1 MVNTSG
7 LVEYQPGLTG
17 YNYDGGNS
25 SNDQTIMMVSDGDST
40 SVLPPGG
47 SAEFVVDYAI
57 IAVNKTAL
65 RRVNLTF
72 ANFNDPHNVRFY
84 NTAVNVT
91 WQKYTEET
99 LNLVSFFHP
108 IQSFSNYQKQTFNL
122 AARSSINFDVGNFDE
137 TFGEV
142 SLLMAQA
149 EYLPHLT
156 ADPFNVVYWNYKNS
170 PRYAMGQFM
179 VLTGAV
185 KTNGAPWQGWQVDPS
200 VDPDYDGIT
209 PGFVFTNP
217 TDYTVRLSIL
227 TAN

>member
-1 MVNTSG
+1 MSATGEFASYLG
-7 LVEYQPGLTG
+7 TTG
-17 YNYDGGNS
+17 YNYDGGNAYNTS
-25 SNDQTIMMVSDGDST
+25 LLALADGNST
-40 SVLPPGG
+40 SVLPPDA
-47 SAEFVVDYAI
+47 SAEFKVDYAI
-57 IAVNKTAL
+57 IAVSKTAL

-84 NTAVNVT
+84 NTAINVA

-122 AARSSINFDVGNFDE
+122 APLSSINFDIGNFDE
-137 TFGEV
+137 TYGEV

-149 EYLPHLT
+149 EYLPHLVE
-156 ADPFNVVYWNYKNS
+156 DPYNILYWNYKNS

-179 VLTGAV
+179 TLSGAV
-185 KTNGAPWQGWQVDPS
+185 KTSSNWKGWQVDPS
-200 VDPDYDGIT
+200 LEPEYDGIT

-217 TDYTVRLSIL
+217 TDYTVRLTIL

>member
-1 MVNTSG
+1 MTEEGKYESYLG
-7 LVEYQPGLTG
+7 STG
-17 YNYDGGNS
+17 DNYDGGNS
-25 SNDQTIMMVSDGDST
+25 SDSSQLYLSDSDST
-40 SVLPPGG
+40 SILPPGD
-47 SAEFVVDYAI
+47 SAEFLVDYAI

-65 RRVNLTF
+65 KRVNLTF
-72 ANFNDPHNVRFY
+72 SDFNDPHNVRFY
-84 NTAVNVT
+84 NTSINVA

-108 IQSFSNYQKQTFNL
+108 IQSYTNYQKQTFNL
-122 AARSSINFDVGNFDE
+122 APLSSINFDVGNFDE

-156 ADPFNVVYWNYKNS
+156 ETPYNVLYWNYKNS
-170 PRYAMGQFM
+170 PRYEMKELM

-185 KTNGAPWQGWQVDPS
+185 KTTSNWYGWQVDPS
-200 VDPDYDGIT
+200 LEPDYDGLT
-209 PGFVFTNP
+209 PGFIFTNP
-217 TDYTVRLSIL
+217 TNYTVRLTIL

>member
-1 MVNTSG
+1 MSIP
-7 LVEYQPGLTG
+7 PGATGYIPGSTG
-17 YNYDGGNS
+17 YNFDGGSSTNS
-25 SNDQTIMMVSDGDST
+25 SNVYLADST
-40 SVLPPGG
+40 SSQNVFIPGG
-47 SAEFVVDYAI
+47 SAEFKVDYAI
-57 IAVNKTAL
+57 IAPNPTAL

-72 ANFNDPHNVRFY
+72 ADFNDPVNVRFY
-84 NTAVNVT
+84 NTALNVS

-108 IQSFSNYQKQTFNL
+108 LQSFSNYQKQTFNIP
-122 AARSSINFDVGNFDE
+122 ARSSINFDIGNFDE

-156 ADPFNVVYWNYKNS
+156 TDPYNVIYWNYKNS
-170 PRYAMGQFM
+170 PRYVMGEFM

-185 KTNGAPWQGWQVDPS
+185 KTSGNWKGWQVDPS
-200 VDPDYDGIT
+200 LEPEYDGIT

-217 TDYTVRLSIL
+217 TNYTVRLSIL